1 MKMKPCFLLFLF
13 FFLLTIACTKKN
25 NDEITKGTVTDID
38 GNIYKTIKI
47 GTQWWMG
54 ENLKTT
60 RYRNGDTIPSVIDN
74 GQWSKLNIGAKC
86 INNNDLEQFNIYGYL
101 YNWFAVIDSRNV
113 APNGWHVPSNSEW
126 ETLILYLGGDSV
138 AGGKLRE
145 IGTTHWE
152 YQNTGASNISG
163 FTALP
168 GGDRIFSGVFRNPGG
183 SGTWWTTTEN
193 KQDMAWNWYIYSI
206 NTYAYQAQQLKTY
219 GYSVRCVKD

>member
-1 MKMKPCFLLFLF
+1 MKPCFLF
-13 FFLLTIACTKKN
+13 FFILFLLTIACKKKN

-60 RYRNGDTIPSVIDN
+60 RYRNGDTIPSVTDN

-86 INNNDLEQFNIYGYL
+86 INNNDLEQLNIFGYL

-113 APNGWHVPSNSEW
+113 APDGWHVSTNAEW
-126 ETLILYLGGDSV
+126 DTLIFYLGGRSV
-138 AGGKLRE
+138 AGGKLKE
-145 IGTTHWE
+145 IGITHWQ
-152 YQNTGASNISG
+152 YSNIGASNISG

-168 GGDRIFSGVFRNPGG
+168 GGDRTFSGLFRNPGG
-183 SGTWWTTTEN
+183 CGTWWTTTEYG
-193 KQDMAWNWYIYSI
+193 QDMAWNWYLY
-206 NTYAYQAQQLKTY
+206 NTNAEANQSQQFKTY